1 MLLRKF
7 VNHRFFYIL
16 FFAVVFLWLYKD
28 VITKTS
34 DTFQGAFWGFIV
46 GIVTLIFSKYME
58 LQARRYNVLVYLE
71 QELNASIN
79 DLSDNKFQID
89 KILEADQLT
98 LLFPCELKLTE
109 EYIKQ
114 LGRTELKNDIF
125 GLYIDFRKYN
135 HNIKMAIEI
144 YERNVS
150 SFKDFESQKFA
161 RTNDIEGVLTVY
173 HSYFKTH
180 LKEINTFGDKINE
193 CIKDCL
199 VKVRFFAKVDK
210 TLLASN
216 IGQPYYDKNDFQ
228 KWLIEDKKR
237 LEKEM
242 EETIRKDDEERKRVQ
257 KTI

>member
-1 MLLRKF
+1 MLNKF
-7 VNHRFFYIL
+7 
-16 FFAVVFLWLYKD
+16 
-28 VITKTS
+28 VITKTT
-34 DTFQGAFWGFIV
+34 DTFQGAFFGLVV
-46 GIVTLIFSKYME
+46 GIITFIFSKYFSNHME
-58 LQARRYNVLVYLE
+58 LQAKRYNALVYLE
-71 QELNASIN
+71 QELNASFN
-79 DLSDNKFQID
+79 DLSGNKFQID
-89 KILEADQLT
+89 KILDSDELT

-109 EYIKQ
+109 EHIKQ
-114 LGRTELKNDIF
+114 LGRMELKNDIF
-125 GLYIDFRKYN
+125 CLFIDFRKYN
-135 HNIKMAIEI
+135 HDIKAVIEI
-144 YERNVS
+144 YERNIS
-150 SFKDFESQKFA
+150 SFKDFDSQKFV
-161 RTNDIEGVLTVY
+161 RTNDIKQVLKGY

-228 KWLIEDKKR
+228 KWLIEDRKR

-242 EETIRKDDEERKRVQ
+242 EETARKDDAERKRVQ

>member
-7 VNHRFFYIL
+7 FNHKFFYIP

-28 VITKTS
+28 VVTKTS

-46 GIVTLIFSKYME
+46 GVVTLISSKYME
-58 LQARRYNVLVYLE
+58 SQDRRYNALVYLE

-79 DLSDNKFQID
+79 DLSGNKFQID
-89 KILEADQLT
+89 KILESAQLT
-98 LLFPCELKLTE
+98 LLFPCELNLTE

-114 LGRTELKNDIF
+114 LGRTALKNDIF
-125 GLYIDFRKYN
+125 GLYIDFKKYN
-135 HNIKMAIEI
+135 HDIKAVIEI
-144 YERNVS
+144 YERNIS
-150 SFKDFESQKFA
+150 SFKDFSSHKFT
-161 RTNDIEGVLTVY
+161 RTNDIKKILEAY
-173 HSYFKTH
+173 HAYFKTQ

-193 CIKDCL
+193 CIKGCL

-216 IGQPYYDKNDFQ
+216 IGQTYYDKNDFQ
-228 KWLIEDKKR
+228 KWLIEDRKR

-242 EETIRKDDEERKRVQ
+242 EETAKKDDEERKRVQ